1 MRWDLLIILF
11 AIWNCIQV
19 PYSLAFDVG
28 NRFKTYILFALI
40 YLQILYLLLM
50 FIINFLTTYIS
61 EETGIE
67 SFSFKEISIQYFKKV
82 SLQPNFKFILFRS
95 IHD

>member
-28 NRFKTYILFALI
+28 IDSNIYTLCFNLFTDFI
-40 YLQILYLLLM
+40 FIVDV
-50 FIINFLTTYIS
+50 IINFLTTYIS

-67 SFSFKEISIQYFKKV
+67 SFSFKEISIQYLKGESTTEF
-82 SLQPNFKFILFRS
+82 
-95 IHD
+95 

>member
-28 NRFKTYILFALI
+28 TDSNIYTLCFNLFTDFI
-40 YLQILYLLLM
+40 FIVDV
-50 FIINFLTTYIS
+50 IINFLTTYIS

-67 SFSFKEISIQYFKKV
+67 SFSFKEISIQYLKGESTTEF
-82 SLQPNFKFILFRS
+82 
-95 IHD
+95 